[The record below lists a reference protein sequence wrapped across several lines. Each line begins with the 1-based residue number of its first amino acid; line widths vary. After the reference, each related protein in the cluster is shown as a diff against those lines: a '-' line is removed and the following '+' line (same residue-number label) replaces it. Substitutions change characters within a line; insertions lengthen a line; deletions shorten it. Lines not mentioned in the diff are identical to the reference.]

1 MENLDKK
8 TNEHRK
14 NSSEKDTNINSD
26 FQKKYL
32 MESPNSDDNEK
43 DKPIHFQVEYDRNKN
58 FEKQLE
64 SSPDTNNPKNKSHSP
79 YTSNKKE
86 QEFVIEKNNQTNDK
100 NKNKTNN
107 NKNQDYFQDNNNLEN
122 IPNNQFYN
130 LLKDNLNINNNN
142 INNNNNVDKD
152 DNNFNNYYY
161 YYLNNYN
168 NRLNNNEEEYEPK
181 KVISFA
187 TKTYQGRIDPV
198 KLNRKYNNYYNSFQ
212 KQNKSRQKYKQKID
226 ALQKVFHPYG
236 YNSVTKSFKR
246 KGMSQ
251 SRYSSRI
258 SVNNYDRPPFDNT
271 KQPLPKSSYLVVP
284 YDYGINDPN
293 YGKEDPINY
302 ERKKMAKLRMLKQ
315 PLKYYYPYTN
325 ENIKKRNFKY
335 E

>member
-43 DKPIHFQVEYDRNKN
+43 DKPIHFQVEYDQNKN

-100 NKNKTNN
+100 NKNNN
-107 NKNQDYFQDNNNLEN
+107 NKNQDYFHDNNNFEN

-130 LLKDNLNINNNN
+130 LLKDNLNINNN